1 LLTNVAR
8 KTGWHEQ
15 GEAGDGEIMRVIFM
29 GTPEFSVGTLESLIE
44 AGHEI
49 VLVVTQPDRPKGRG
63 KEIQITPIKR
73 VALNHHI
80 PVFQPIKLREPDAI
94 RQLRKY
100 PADVMVVVA
109 FGQILPKPVLE
120 MTRYGC
126 INVHASLLPAYRGA
140 APIQWAIINGES
152 VTGIT
157 TMRMDEGLDTG
168 DMILKEEVVITSE
181 ETGASLHDKL
191 AKVGASLLVETLRTI
206 EEGNA
211 IYEKQGESPTS
222 YASMLKKEM
231 GRIDWKKSAVE
242 IERLVRGLN
251 SWPGAYSLWGDK
263 KLLIW
268 RAKPVSEP
276 TCEKGERLLPGEIIK
291 VDKKTVMIKTGMG
304 CLEIVEIQIP
314 GKKRMTIE
322 EFLRGNRL
330 EVGIVLK

>member
-1 LLTNVAR
+1 
-8 KTGWHEQ
+8 
-15 GEAGDGEIMRVIFM
+15 M

-63 KEIQITPIKR
+63 KEIQITPVKR

-80 PVFQPIKLREPDAI
+80 PVFQPIKLREPDALV
-94 RQLRKY
+94 QLRKY

-109 FGQILPKPVLE
+109 FGQILPKQVLE

-140 APIQWAIINGES
+140 APIQWAIINGER

-157 TMRMDEGLDTG
+157 TIQMDEGLDTG

-191 AKVGASLLVETLRTI
+191 AKVGASLCVETLKAI
-206 EEGNA
+206 EEGNVNF
-211 IYEKQGESPTS
+211 EKQGETTTS

-231 GRIDWKKSAVE
+231 GKIDWKKSAVE

-263 KLLIW
+263 KLMIW
-268 RAKPVSEP
+268 RAKPVPEP
-276 TCEKGERLLPGEIIK
+276 ICEKDETAFPGEIIK
-291 VDKKTVMIKTGMG
+291 VDKKTVMIKTGLG

-330 EVGIVLK
+330 EIGIVLK

>member
-1 LLTNVAR
+1 
-8 KTGWHEQ
+8 
-15 GEAGDGEIMRVIFM
+15 MRVIFM

-63 KEIQITPIKR
+63 KEIQIPPVKR
-73 VALNHHI
+73 VALGHHI

-94 RQLRKY
+94 SQLRKY
-100 PADVMVVVA
+100 PADVIVVVA
-109 FGQILPKPVLE
+109 FGQILPKQVLE

-140 APIQWAIINGES
+140 APIQWAIINGER

-157 TMRMDEGLDTG
+157 TMQMDEGVDTG
-168 DMILKEEVVITSE
+168 DMILKQEVTITSE

-191 AKVGASLLVETLRTI
+191 AKVGASLCVKTLKAL
-206 EEGNA
+206 EDGNA
-211 IYEKQGESPTS
+211 IFEKQGETTTS

-231 GRIDWKKSAVE
+231 GRIDWNKSAVE

-268 RAKPVSEP
+268 RAKPVPEP
-276 TCEKGERLLPGEIIK
+276 VCEMDERLLPGEIIE
-291 VDKKTVMIKTGMG
+291 VDKKTVRIKTGMG